1 MARHHRPMDLRFH
14 RIAALV
20 LLCGIVMA
28 PCASL
33 AVNLVSNGS
42 FESYVSCPTSFSQ
55 IYQAAPW
62 NAPTTGTSDYLNACA
77 PVVFPSVNVPQ
88 NEQGYQTALTGM
100 GYAGIIPFSAAA
112 DYREYV
118 QAPLTSAL
126 VANASYLVKFY
137 VSLADSS
144 ILAIDRLGAYLSVGP
159 VGPVGNYAPLAVTPQ
174 VESPANV
181 RLTNST
187 GWTLVSGVVVASGGE
202 DHIVI
207 GSFHDDASTSTVPGP
222 GLWPGGAYYYID
234 DVSVELALPAEQGC
248 CMSDNSCSMQF
259 PGECTLLGGTPAGPG
274 TTCAPNPCLPVRA
287 QSKTWGAVKA
297 IYR

>member
-1 MARHHRPMDLRFH
+1 MDLRFD
-14 RIAALV
+14 RIAALG
-20 LLCGIVMA
+20 LACGMLMA
-28 PCASL
+28 PRASH
-33 AVNLVSNGS
+33 AVNLVPNDS
-42 FESYVSCPTSFSQ
+42 FENYVSCPTSFGQ

-77 PVVFPSVNVPQ
+77 PVIFPSVNVPQ
-88 NEQGYQTALTGM
+88 NEQGYQTAQTGV
-100 GYAGIIPFSAAA
+100 GYAGIIPLSAAA

-144 ILAIDRLGAYLSVGP
+144 MLAIDRLGAYLSVGP
-159 VGPVGNYAPLAVTPQ
+159 VGPVPNYAPLAVTPQ

-181 RLTNST
+181 YLTNST

-202 DHIVI
+202 DHIVL
-207 GSFHDDASTSTVPGP
+207 GSFRDDANTSTVPGP

-234 DVSVELALPAEQGC
+234 DVSVELVLPTEQAC
-248 CMSDNSCSMQF
+248 CMSDNSCSVQF

-274 TTCAPNPCLPVRA
+274 TTCTPDPCGPTKTHSR
-287 QSKTWGAVKA
+287 TWGAVKTM
-297 IYR
+297 YR